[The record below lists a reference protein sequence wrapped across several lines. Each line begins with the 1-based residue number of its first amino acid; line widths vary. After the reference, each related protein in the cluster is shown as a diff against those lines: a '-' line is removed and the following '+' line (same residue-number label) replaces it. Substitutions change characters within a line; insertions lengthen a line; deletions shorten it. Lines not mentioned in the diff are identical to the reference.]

1 MKKIK
6 ILMAACIT
14 AFALMVLSGCGTT
27 IVLNRYLNM
36 NDATLAYMLTSDG
49 VFTMYNAT
57 TQTEDWTDYEFNAAQ
72 NLVGGRP
79 WEDRI
84 GDIKKVVIMEN
95 VGSVGSYSF
104 YGASNL
110 TELQIG
116 PDVTHINENAFKN
129 CFNLKT
135 ITIDPAN
142 TSFSTEN
149 GYLVQLSDN
158 KIIRGTS
165 ATDIVL
171 DSSVSVIE
179 DSAFGG
185 LTTIKSI
192 DMSQSS
198 ITEIAPNTFED
209 CTSLTTVKLPAGL
222 QSIGS
227 NAFKGCTALSE
238 VDFEDCDSLTT
249 IGDIAFF
256 GCTALGEINLPASLS
271 NIGVLAFSK
280 TAAKSVSFA
289 ESDVSVVIGSNAFY
303 ECDALKEVYI
313 ANPTITSRCTNSST
327 VGYLLANTYAASH
340 GEVVRNLTI
349 YIAASCYDADSMGAY
364 LANTENYVKEAENQT
379 IDGVEY
385 VVYTAV

>member
-57 TQTEDWTDYEFNAAQ
+57 TQTEDWTDYEFNATQ

-110 TELQIG
+110 NELQIG

-227 NAFKGCTALSE
+227 NAFKGCTGLSE
-238 VDFEDCDSLTT
+238 IDFEDCDSLTT

-271 NIGVLAFSK
+271 N
-280 TAAKSVSFA
+280 
-289 ESDVSVVIGSNAFY
+289 IGSNAFY

>member
-57 TQTEDWTDYEFNAAQ
+57 TQTEDWTDYEFNSAQ

-171 DSSVSVIE
+171 DSSVSVI
-179 DSAFGG
+179 
-185 LTTIKSI
+185 
-192 DMSQSS
+192 
-198 ITEIAPNTFED
+198 
-209 CTSLTTVKLPAGL
+209 V
-222 QSIGS
+222 
-227 NAFKGCTALSE
+227 
-238 VDFEDCDSLTT
+238 
-249 IGDIAFF
+249 
-256 GCTALGEINLPASLS
+256 
-271 NIGVLAFSK
+271 
-280 TAAKSVSFA
+280 
-289 ESDVSVVIGSNAFY
+289 
-303 ECDALKEVYI
+303 
-313 ANPTITSRCTNSST
+313 
-327 VGYLLANTYAASH
+327 
-340 GEVVRNLTI
+340 
-349 YIAASCYDADSMGAY
+349 
-364 LANTENYVKEAENQT
+364 
-379 IDGVEY
+379 
-385 VVYTAV
+385 